1 MSHQTES
8 SPPLSAAES
17 LLGRAVLPLS
27 FPTPGPSLTHHDWR
41 TQGRAYAGTRSLL
54 WPGDRAARVLAL
66 QVPPEAP
73 LGWTGG
79 PGLRMRVE
87 EECCPQ
93 NFKGQGKAG
102 ARGNDTK
109 MPSPKPWI
117 LLKKARNSDTNLS
130 LVAEKGPICPPS
142 LSSVCS
148 ELPEL

>member
-8 SPPLSAAES
+8 SPSLSAAES
-17 LLGRAVLPLS
+17 PLGRAVLPFS
-27 FPTPGPSLTHHDWR
+27 FPTPAPPSLITTGEHREEHMRGHAASSGW
-41 TQGRAYAGTRSLL
+41 GTRLCMCWL
-54 WPGDRAARVLAL
+54 CRYLRRHPWAG
-66 QVPPEAP
+66 QV
-73 LGWTGG
+73 GS
-79 PGLRMRVE
+79 GLRMRVG

-130 LVAEKGPICPPS
+130 PVAEKGPIRPPS

-148 ELPEL
+148 EVPEL